1 MREIYAK
8 HQTTLMPSD
17 RNQVKTLQVDEQI
30 TRITTTKSRSA
41 AGGNDEMQPEVCE
54 DNGGKKARRRDHD
67 QNQQAQPTP
76 GPPHSTRRG
85 SKNGLTPL
93 HALVRQLES
102 KDSQS
107 RERVQRDP
115 IKDSIG
121 HVKVSQIA
129 SAEISAIEND
139 DINLTTRSRP

>member
-41 AGGNDEMQPEVCE
+41 AVGNDEMQPEVCE

-67 QNQQAQPTP
+67 QNRLFAFE
-76 GPPHSTRRG
+76 GVG
-85 SKNGLTPL
+85 VVGG
-93 HALVRQLES
+93 VG
-102 KDSQS
+102 
-107 RERVQRDP
+107 RVVA
-115 IKDSIG
+115 G
-121 HVKVSQIA
+121 
-129 SAEISAIEND
+129 
-139 DINLTTRSRP
+139 